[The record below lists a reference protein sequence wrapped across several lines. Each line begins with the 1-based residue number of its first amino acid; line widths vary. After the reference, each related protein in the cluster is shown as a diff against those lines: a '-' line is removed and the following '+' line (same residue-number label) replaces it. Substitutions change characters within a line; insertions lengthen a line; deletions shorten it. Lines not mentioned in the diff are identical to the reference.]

1 MSQPQGSGDQV
12 RDYHDTDTRTG
23 ADINKEIQNQ
33 LYGGGGT
40 SRTSFISLLFRVR
53 GSVIVRVIPQSFFG
67 AVIAFGLVIMRT
79 HDPEFYLLPDLK
91 HPFIVQI
98 FGIILGFVVVARTDV
113 AMSRYFDGIEHI
125 HHMSTRWVDS
135 FTSLLG
141 FLRSSADL
149 HPPGSPKQEAC
160 VAVGLA
166 LLHWGTLAHAL
177 GINSLQVTQLGID
190 EGIWYGRIQELEPPV
205 NLHLDS
211 SANVEDMKSDLNKAK
226 SRSGL
231 QKDAMSAEKRVSITS
246 EGVAVEKMERSA
258 KRTMVKLGIY
268 GKLAPEEIARLQG
281 STDKVAIV
289 LMWMEEAVSRAQVQ
303 GVILTAP
310 PILGRVYGEIGSG
323 LQGYNEAYR
332 IALVPFPFCFAQ
344 LIGWCLVV
352 FLFLCPAVAFV
363 FTGGEMLTSFLTFCS
378 LMGFWGL
385 NRIAIELENPFGQE
399 VNHLPL
405 SEMHHAYV
413 EALGEMHQHPMPEYQ
428 WKMPE
433 GSKTQLPGLRRTLEK
448 K

>member
-1 MSQPQGSGDQV
+1 MSNQ
-12 RDYHDTDTRTG
+12 G
-23 ADINKEIQNQ
+23 ADITMVSSFEPGDGRDPNQEIKNQ
-33 LYGGGGT
+33 LSGGDANN
-40 SRTSFISLLFRVR
+40 RTSFLKLLFRTR
-53 GSVIVRVIPQSFFG
+53 GSVLYRVMPHSFFG
-67 AVIAFGLVIMRT
+67 AVVAFALVMIERMIPGYWIL
-79 HDPEFYLLPDLK
+79 PELK
-91 HPFIVQI
+91 HPFIVQVY
-98 FGIILGFVVVARTDV
+98 GIILGFVVVARTDV
-113 AMSRYFDGIEHI
+113 AVGRYFDGIEHI

-166 LLHWGTLAHAL
+166 MLHWGTLAHAL
-177 GINSLQVTQLGID
+177 AINTLQVTQLGID
-190 EGIWYGRIQELEPPV
+190 EGIWHPRISEMEPPE
-205 NLHLDS
+205 NLVLDS
-211 SANVEDMKSDLNKAK
+211 NAEIDDMKHTLSKAK
-226 SRSGL
+226 SRSRL
-231 QKDAMSAEKRVSITS
+231 QKEAMIGEKRVSIT
-246 EGVAVEKMERSA
+246 EGVGVEKAEKGH
-258 KRTMVKLGIY
+258 KRQIMKLGVY
-268 GKLAPEEIARLQG
+268 GKLATEEVQRLNG

-344 LIGWCLVV
+344 MIGWCLVV
-352 FLFLCPAVAFV
+352 FLYLCPAVAFV
-363 FTGGEMLTSFLTFCS
+363 FTGGEFLTSFLTFCS

-385 NRIAIELENPFGQE
+385 NRIAVELENPFGQE

-405 SEMHHAYV
+405 GEMHHAFV

-428 WKMPE
+428 WKTPQ
-433 GSKTQLPGLRRTLEK
+433 GSDSQLPGLRRILEK